1 MKTVIAPIKNVQNFA
16 VAGKALIDRPV
27 SKPGLGLVTGDVGLG
42 KTRTLS
48 WWANRVDAPYIRAF
62 ATWKT
67 AGPMLASMC
76 HELGIE
82 PRRQHEETRKLVA
95 DTLARADKPRPLVVD
110 EADYLVKYPELLDT
124 LRDIHDLSGSAV
136 LLIGM
141 KSFVS
146 KLLSL
151 KEQEQFVS
159 RVSQFVEFKPLDRED
174 AGTLVN
180 AIADVTISDAL
191 VDRMHAEAMGSARL
205 LTIAVDQI
213 ENLAKRKGLKTVDAD
228 DAKNEK
234 FTLDRRPDIL
244 DRLGIRRD
252 PKNPSDPKD
261 PKDSKK

>member
-1 MKTVIAPIKNVQNFA
+1 MKIVIAPIKNVEAFA
-16 VAGKALIDRPV
+16 VAGAALMNRPV
-27 SKPGLGLVTGDVGLG
+27 STPGMGLVTGDVGLG

-48 WWANRVDAPYIRAF
+48 WWANRNDAPYIRAF

-67 AGPMLASMC
+67 AGPMLAAIC

-110 EADYLVKYPELLDT
+110 EADYLVMYPELLNT
-124 LRDIHDLSGSAV
+124 LRDIHDLSGSAI

-151 KEQEQFVS
+151 RDQEQFVS

-174 AGTLVN
+174 AGQLVN
-180 AIADVTISDAL
+180 AIAEVTISDEL
-191 VDRMHAEAMGSARL
+191 IDRMHAEAAGSARL

-213 ENLAKRKGLKTVDAD
+213 EHLAKRKGLKKVDAG
-228 DAKNEK
+228 DAKSEK
-234 FTLDRRPDIL
+234 FTLDRRPHIL
-244 DRLGIRRD
+244 DQLGIRREA
-252 PKNPSDPKD
+252 KA
-261 PKDSKK
+261 